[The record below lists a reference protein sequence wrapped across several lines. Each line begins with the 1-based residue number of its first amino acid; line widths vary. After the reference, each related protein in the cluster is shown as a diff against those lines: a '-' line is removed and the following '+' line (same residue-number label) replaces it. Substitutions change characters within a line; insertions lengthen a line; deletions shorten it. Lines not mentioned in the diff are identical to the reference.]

1 MNKQTIQAR
10 LHGTAEIAF
19 AALHRNRGRTV
30 LTILGIVIGIMA
42 VVVVLSAGQA
52 MKSFIL
58 GELDTFGTDY
68 IQVEPKAPNT
78 AKDSSDS
85 GTAVAQGVALTAIK
99 NDDFEAVRQLP
110 NLGAAYA
117 AVTGQAIARANGE
130 KKTTMLY
137 GMTSEY
143 PLVDAGKL
151 WSGRFFTEE
160 EDKSLARV
168 AVLGWGIKEK
178 FFAGQDPVGQ
188 MIKIGSHNF
197 RIIGVYEERGSAFF
211 FNMDDL
217 IVLPLA
223 TTQKL
228 IMGID
233 HVTFFVAKMIDP
245 AREGEVVDEV
255 TRLLRERH
263 DLDTGDPDK
272 DDFAVHTAAEAQDLL
287 TTIVG
292 GITLLL
298 IALAAISLLVGGVG
312 IMNIMYVT
320 VTERTAEIGLRKAV
334 GATQRDILWQFLAE
348 AVAVTLLGGIVGV
361 VVGLLVTL
369 LISLVAGTQGYNF
382 PFIISYSGI
391 ALAVVFS
398 VGVGIIF
405 GYYPAKRAAALDPI
419 EALRWE

>member
-1 MNKQTIQAR
+1 M
-10 LHGTAEIAF
+10 
-19 AALHRNRGRTV
+19 
-30 LTILGIVIGIMA
+30 
-42 VVVVLSAGQA
+42 VVLCAGQS
-52 MKSFIL
+52 MKAFIL
-58 GELDTFGTDY
+58 GQLDTFGTDY

-78 AKDSSDS
+78 AKDSSAS
-85 GTAVAQGVALTAIK
+85 ATAVAQGVALTAIK
-99 NDDFEAVRQLP
+99 NNDYEAVIKLP

-117 AVTGQAIARANGE
+117 AVTGQAIAKANGE

-137 GMTSEY
+137 GLTSQY
-143 PLVDAGKL
+143 PEVDAGTL
-151 WSGRFFTEE
+151 WSGRFFTDE

-178 FFAGQDPVGQ
+178 FFPDQDPVGQ
-188 MIKIGSHNF
+188 MIKIGQYNF
-197 RIIGVYEERGSAFF
+197 RIIGVYAERGSAFF
-211 FNMDDL
+211 FNLDDL
-217 IVLPLA
+217 IVLPLE

-233 HVTFFVAKMIDP
+233 HITFLVAKMTDP
-245 AREGEVVDEV
+245 SRAGETVDEV
-255 TRLLRERH
+255 VRLLRERH
-263 DLDTGDPDK
+263 DLDTGNPDK

-292 GITLLL
+292 GVTLLL
-298 IALAAISLLVGGVG
+298 IALAAISLIVGGVG

-361 VVGLLVTL
+361 ILGLLVTGVV
-369 LISLVAGTQGYNF
+369 SVGAASQGYNF
-382 PFIISYSGI
+382 PFIISWSGI
-391 ALAVVFS
+391 ALAVGFS

-405 GYYPAKRAAALDPI
+405 GYYPAKRAAGLDPI